1 MASTPRRAVRV
12 PETANASI
20 LGVPFPVQVNHCRTP
35 GCANFGVP
43 ARTKRGKTGP
53 SRDRDPRYAVIST
66 SKGQEPAIRCK
77 VCNGK
82 GAIRSNAAIAEEIE
96 RIAGYA
102 RPLEHRFACKTE
114 GCANFGLSIGGH
126 RHLYVKRGYYKTP
139 ENPYYQCK
147 ACLRRVLVSHKA
159 PRIQAGNQA
168 LAADVLSRIANKS
181 PMRRTVEGARLN
193 GCRDYY
199 RIFDFIHRRCRE
211 MNGAVTRAFLTGA
224 RRLPAEM
231 DIALDSQSLMVNW
244 PRKVQRRT
252 VEMTSCC
259 SVDSA
264 SRFILE
270 LDVNHD
276 PRFDPFDVN
285 HESAEL
291 GHMTRKEAF
300 RRYARFWLAGDEMR
314 SGRTG
319 QRRMGRQAAE
329 QAVGDIQDAFR
340 AANAYD
346 DVAEMEI
353 VPGQGPLRDTMLRSG
368 MLMKTGYRTLGH
380 MFVLR
385 EILKGAGVERL
396 QLSMDQHL
404 STASPCARL
413 SFGGVVCPTPDI
425 KGKQYVATPTS
436 GKPACRT
443 TRCATVGSI
452 DDGLAPPP
460 DRSPVRRRPAG
471 STTGGRG
478 KRRFARFPVIED
490 RKEAAHR
497 HDRSALRR
505 ERGNDQRAAFLPA
518 GLGPDQQGS
527 QPGAVDIAHTLAVQ
541 DQADRAARDGGGDTP
556 HQHRGTDAVQPPG
569 QRKDHSAIFMA
580 LSDLQRGLARFRP
593 AGPRPDCKRGLAC
606 LMVIEHG
613 QEAARFHDRPAFGPK
628 RRDGELAAFLHAG
641 SRADEK
647 RTEPGAAYIVE
658 APAVEYNPAAQTGG
672 IAEFRLERR
681 RAGSVQ
687 PAGGRDQDGLAFPAR
702 FDLHPRPPPARAA
715 ATSSIRRAAST
726 APGTSVLPTTKAGV
740 PVMPIS
746 RASVWVSSI

>member
-20 LGVPFPVQVNHCRTP
+20 LGEPFPVQVNHCRTP

-43 ARTKRGKTGP
+43 ARTKPGKTGP
-53 SRDRDPRYAVIST
+53 SKDRDPRYAVIST

-102 RPLEHRFACKTE
+102 RPLEQRFACKTE
-114 GCANFGLSIGGH
+114 GCANEGLSIGEH

-147 ACLRRVLVSHKA
+147 GCLRRVLVSHKA

-168 LAADVLSRIANKS
+168 LAADVFSRIANKS
-181 PMRRTVEGARLN
+181 AMRRTVEGAGLN
-193 GCRDYY
+193 SCRDYY

-231 DIALDSQSLMVNW
+231 DIAIDSQSLMVNW

-259 SVDSA
+259 SVDAA

-285 HESAEL
+285 YESAEL
-291 GHMTRKEAF
+291 GDMTRKEAF

-340 AANAYD
+340 AANAYE
-346 DVAEMEI
+346 DVSEMEI
-353 VPGQGPLRDTMLRSG
+353 VPGQGPLRDHMLRSG
-368 MLMKTGYRTLGH
+368 MLVKTGYRTLGH

-404 STASPCARL
+404 STIASFMCAFREPVAEGRAQGFLVRYAKDCTVDERNRIYRETEKRMQAFARARNLEGMTEEELGFEMIRTALRAGGLPEDGWLRHPVPTAREPGKEVRWITENPDMELDDRTRL
-413 SFGGVVCPTPDI
+413 YLAASVAQVDNVFQLTRRFLSALERPIDTASGRWQQVWYGYAPYNPDMVQKYLDVFRAVNNFIHVGVD
-425 KGKQYVATPTS
+425 GATP
-436 GKPACRT
+436 AMR
-443 TRCATVGSI
+443 
-452 DDGLAPPP
+452 
-460 DRSPVRRRPAG
+460 
-471 STTGGRG
+471 
-478 KRRFARFPVIED
+478 
-490 RKEAAHR
+490 
-497 HDRSALRR
+497 
-505 ERGNDQRAAFLPA
+505 
-518 GLGPDQQGS
+518 LGF
-527 QPGAVDIAHTLAVQ
+527 
-541 DQADRAARDGGGDTP
+541 AARPLAYADLLW
-556 HQHRGTDAVQPPG
+556 PG
-569 QRKDHSAIFMA
+569 ERI
-580 LSDLQRGLARFRP
+580 
-593 AGPRPDCKRGLAC
+593 PRPRRNRRKGR
-606 LMVIEHG
+606 VI
-613 QEAARFHDRPAFGPK
+613 K
-628 RRDGELAAFLHAG
+628 L
-641 SRADEK
+641 
-647 RTEPGAAYIVE
+647 
-658 APAVEYNPAAQTGG
+658 
-672 IAEFRLERR
+672 
-681 RAGSVQ
+681 
-687 PAGGRDQDGLAFPAR
+687 
-702 FDLHPRPPPARAA
+702 
-715 ATSSIRRAAST
+715 
-726 APGTSVLPTTKAGV
+726 
-740 PVMPIS
+740 
-746 RASVWVSSI
+746 

>member
-1 MASTPRRAVRV
+1 MASTPHRAVRV
-12 PETANASI
+12 PETAHAGI
-20 LGVPFPVQVNHCRTP
+20 LGTPFPVQVNHCRTP

-43 ARTKRGKTGP
+43 ARTKPGKTGP

-77 VCNGK
+77 ACNGK

-114 GCANFGLSIGGH
+114 GCANFGLSIGEH

-139 ENPYYQCK
+139 ENPYFQCK
-147 ACLRRVLVSHKA
+147 GCLRRVLVSRKA

-168 LAADVLSRIANKS
+168 RAADVFSRIANKS
-181 PMRRTVEGARLN
+181 AMRRTVDGAGLN
-193 GCRDYY
+193 SCRDYY

-231 DIALDSQSLMVNW
+231 DIAIDSQSLMVNW

-285 HESAEL
+285 HESADL
-291 GHMTRKEAF
+291 GDMTRKEAF
-300 RRYARFWLAGDEMR
+300 RKYARFWLAGDEMR

-319 QRRMGRQAAE
+319 QRRMGRVAAE

-340 AANAYD
+340 AANAYA

-353 VPGQGPLRDTMLRSG
+353 VPGQGPLRDHMLRSG
-368 MLMKTGYRTLGH
+368 MLVKTGYRTLGH

-404 STASPCARL
+404 STIASFMCAFREPVAEGRAQGFLVRYAKDCTVDERNRIYRETERQMRAFAQARNLEGMTEDELGFEMIRTSLRAGGLPEDGWLRHPVPTAQEPGKEVRWITENPDMDLDDRTRL
-413 SFGGVVCPTPDI
+413 YLAASVAQVDNVFQLTRRFLSALERPIDTASGRWQQVWYGYAPYNPDMVQKYLDVFRAVNNFIHTGVD
-425 KGKQYVATPTS
+425 GATPAMRL
-436 GKPACRT
+436 GFADRPLAYADILWPGERIPRPRRT
-443 TRCATVGSI
+443 
-452 DDGLAPPP
+452 
-460 DRSPVRRRPAG
+460 RRK
-471 STTGGRG
+471 GRG
-478 KRRFARFPVIED
+478 LK
-490 RKEAAHR
+490 
-497 HDRSALRR
+497 L
-505 ERGNDQRAAFLPA
+505 
-518 GLGPDQQGS
+518 
-527 QPGAVDIAHTLAVQ
+527 
-541 DQADRAARDGGGDTP
+541 
-556 HQHRGTDAVQPPG
+556 
-569 QRKDHSAIFMA
+569 
-580 LSDLQRGLARFRP
+580 
-593 AGPRPDCKRGLAC
+593 
-606 LMVIEHG
+606 
-613 QEAARFHDRPAFGPK
+613 
-628 RRDGELAAFLHAG
+628 
-641 SRADEK
+641 
-647 RTEPGAAYIVE
+647 
-658 APAVEYNPAAQTGG
+658 
-672 IAEFRLERR
+672 
-681 RAGSVQ
+681 
-687 PAGGRDQDGLAFPAR
+687 
-702 FDLHPRPPPARAA
+702 
-715 ATSSIRRAAST
+715 
-726 APGTSVLPTTKAGV
+726 
-740 PVMPIS
+740 
-746 RASVWVSSI
+746 